1 MKEILFL
8 EISCSLS
15 NEQLILDKGDSTNS
29 YSHKKSK
36 KVFKI
41 VKILKAKKKLKNTEG
56 KKNKIK
62 SKILSLV
69 SKKIK
74 KNSSDD
80 IEVDQSM
87 NSLISISKKVY
98 EFIKS
103 KEKVN
108 GQCV

>member
-1 MKEILFL
+1 M
-8 EISCSLS
+8 
-15 NEQLILDKGDSTNS
+15 
-29 YSHKKSK
+29 
-36 KVFKI
+36 
-41 VKILKAKKKLKNTEG
+41 KAKKKLKNTEG
-56 KKNKIK
+56 RKNKLK

-69 SKKIK
+69 SKKNFK
-74 KNSSDD
+74 KNCDE